1 MEWTLIRFEQI
12 LIADDHPMVAAGFA
26 QLLTGIFPSAR
37 VDVVGDITTLPEI
50 RRAYDLILVDLAMP
64 GGGVIAVRRLR
75 EAYRSACVVVLSA
88 SDRLEDVKASMRFG
102 ARGYLVKTMD
112 GSELRDALLQIARGE
127 IYMPASA
134 RLAARH
140 QRAAALVVHGTRPG
154 RPLTPAQLRVLDMV
168 LAGKTNLEIGQ
179 ALSITEGTTKNHV
192 AAILRAFGVDRR
204 PQLMALLQPRPPVVP
219 PGRGER

>member
-1 MEWTLIRFEQI
+1 MLRFEQI

-26 QLLTGIFPSAR
+26 QFLTSVFPAAR
-37 VDVVGDITTLPEI
+37 IEIARDITTLPEC
-50 RRAYDLILVDLAMP
+50 RRPYDLILVDLGMP
-64 GGGVIAVRRLR
+64 GGGVVAVRRLR
-75 EAYRSACVVVLSA
+75 DAYRSACVVVLSA
-88 SDRLEDVKASMRFG
+88 SDRLEDVRAAIRFG

-112 GSELRDALLQIARGE
+112 GAELRDALLQIARGE

-140 QRAAALVVHGTRPG
+140 QRAEALVVHGAQPD

-168 LAGKTNLEIGQ
+168 LAGKTNLEIGA

-192 AAILRAFGVDRR
+192 AAILRAFGVERR
-204 PQLMALLQPRPPVVP
+204 PQLMALLQPRHPVVP
-219 PGRGER
+219 PVGP

>member
-1 MEWTLIRFEQI
+1 MLRFEQI

-26 QLLTGIFPSAR
+26 QLLTGLFPTAR
-37 VDVVGDITTLPEI
+37 IDVTGDVTTLPEI
-50 RRAYDLILVDLAMP
+50 RKAYDLILVDLAMP

-75 EAYRSACVVVLSA
+75 EAFRTACVVVWSA
-88 SDRLEDVKASMRFG
+88 SDRLDDVRAAMRFG

-112 GSELRDALLQIARGE
+112 GSELRDALLQIARGDV
-127 IYMPASA
+127 YMPAGA

-140 QRAAALVVHGTRPG
+140 QRAEALVVHGARPN

-168 LAGKTNLEIGQ
+168 LAGRTNLEIAN

-204 PQLMALLQPRPPVVP
+204 PQLMALMQPRLPVVP
-219 PGRGER
+219 PGPDAR